1 MTFLVVHLALDP
13 IQVLIRSKQDHD
25 IEVLALRQ
33 QLRIA
38 QRQVPSHWA
47 KVTLAAEL
55 ATVAIQGIQSRQR
68 RSCRP
73 AVVVMQSSQH
83 WEGHDGRGHP

>member
-13 IQVLIRSKQDHD
+13 IQVLIRSKQVHA
-25 IEVLALRQ
+25 IEVLAHSQ

-55 ATVAIQGIQSRQR
+55 ATVVIQGIPSR
-68 RSCRP
+68 
-73 AVVVMQSSQH
+73 
-83 WEGHDGRGHP
+83 